1 MFSSERS
8 TTAIAIYPLTADAW
22 ETFALTLSDAERQW
36 ATLHDFSAKA
46 EQVCLLPNA
55 SGGVGKVLVGY
66 KTTEQMWAIAA
77 LPRKLP
83 QGEYYVVNEE
93 WNAQELTQAAIGWG
107 LGCYRFSQFRSLEQ
121 KTLPSLCAVEQHER
135 INAFVQAISL
145 VRDLVNLPANH
156 MMPEHLAGVTQA
168 LATEFGADF
177 QQLVGDELLAQNYPA
192 IHAVGRASA
201 HVPRLLELRW
211 GKAGHPL
218 ITLVG
223 KGVCFD
229 TGGLDIKPSQFMR
242 LMKKDMGGAAHVLG
256 LARLIMQL
264 QLPVALR
271 VLIPAVDNAIGGDA
285 FRPGDI
291 LSTRAGK
298 FVEIDNTD
306 AEGRLVLCDALAE
319 AATAKPQ
326 LILDFATLTGA
337 ARVALG
343 TEIPVFFSND
353 DTVTKQLQQA
363 AQTAGELIWPLPLHQ
378 AYFEQLKSSFADFT
392 NSGGSYGGA
401 ITAALFLNE
410 FVPSHISW
418 AHFDV
423 MAWNT
428 RERAGRPVGGE
439 AMGLFTVYS
448 YLETVYLVS

>member
-8 TTAIAIYPLTADAW
+8 TTAIAIYPLVADAW
-22 ETFALTLSDAERQW
+22 ETFALTLSDAECQW
-36 ATLHDFSAKA
+36 AALHDFSAKA
-46 EQVCLLPNA
+46 EQICLLPNT

-121 KTLPSLCAVEQHER
+121 KALPSLYIADQHER

-156 MMPEHLAGVTQA
+156 MMPEHLAEVTQA

-177 QQLVGDELLAQNYPA
+177 QQVIGDELIAQNYPA

-211 GKAGHPL
+211 GKVEHPL

-291 LSTRAGK
+291 LSTRADK

-306 AEGRLVLCDALAE
+306 AEGRLVLCDALTE
-319 AATAKPQ
+319 AATANPQ

-353 DTVTKQLQQA
+353 EAVTKQLQQA

-378 AYFEQLKSSFADFT
+378 AYFEQLKSSVADFT

-410 FVPSHISW
+410 FIPSHIPW
-418 AHFDV
+418 VHFDV

-439 AMGLFTVYS
+439 AMGLFTVYL
-448 YLETVYLVS
+448 YLETIYLVS